1 MIQRFHTKTTIG
13 NHHHNN
19 WIINNILYLFL
30 ITLLWHLIF
39 IIHFKW
45 RLKMFCPICRSFLD
59 SPKNH
64 CSACGTIVD
73 LDSITKS
80 KKQNKITNSSS
91 KRKSKKQNKRVKVK
105 ITKPKTKKAAKK
117 NRQKKKSKKGK
128 RQKTKKAQKPSAKRA
143 MLADLRNY
151 ISKNPNKKKK
161 SKKGKRQKTKSSNP
175 NGKSKRKNKSKRKRG
190 KKIRQTKTN
199 TTIKSKTGRIEYNN
213 GYAVV
218 EGASW
223 NGKRMK
229 KGSFK
234 KRFNGENH
242 GFQVSTWALGGVGK
256 NYKNKWVK

>member
-1 MIQRFHTKTTIG
+1 
-13 NHHHNN
+13 
-19 WIINNILYLFL
+19 
-30 ITLLWHLIF
+30 
-39 IIHFKW
+39 
-45 RLKMFCPICRSFLD
+45 MFCPICRSFLD

-64 CSACGTIVD
+64 CSACGTLVD
-73 LDSITKS
+73 LDSITMS
-80 KKQNKITNSSS
+80 KKQNRSKNSSS
-91 KRKSKKQNKRVKVK
+91 KRKSKRVKAK
-105 ITKPKTKKAAKK
+105 TKPKTKKAAKSNK
-117 NRQKKKSKKGK
+117 QKKKSNSK
-128 RQKTKKAQKPSAKRA
+128 RKSKRKNTKKAQKPSAKRA

-151 ISKNPNKKKK
+151 ISQNPGKKKK

-175 NGKSKRKNKSKRKRG
+175 NGKSKRKYKSKRKRG
-190 KKIRQTKTN
+190 KKIKQIKTN
-199 TTIKSKTGRIEYNN
+199 TTIKSRTGRIEYNN

>member
-1 MIQRFHTKTTIG
+1 
-13 NHHHNN
+13 
-19 WIINNILYLFL
+19 
-30 ITLLWHLIF
+30 
-39 IIHFKW
+39 
-45 RLKMFCPICRSFLD
+45 MFCPICRSFVD

-80 KKQNKITNSSS
+80 KKQNRSKNSSS
-91 KRKSKKQNKRVKVK
+91 KRKSKRVKVK
-105 ITKPKTKKAAKK
+105 TKPKTKKAGKK
-117 NRQKKKSKKGK
+117 NKQKKKSKKGK

-143 MLADLRNY
+143 MLEDLKNY

-161 SKKGKRQKTKSSNP
+161 SKKDKRQKTKSSNP

-190 KKIRQTKTN
+190 KKIKQIKTN
-199 TTIKSKTGRIEYNN
+199 TTIKSRTGRIEYNN

-223 NGKRMK
+223 NGKKMK